1 MKQLIAILLFATVF
15 YSCKNDPKAET
26 TTNTTEATDNL
37 REVTGNFIYYADA
50 AVLQTQSELFG
61 VIENEKM
68 KELVEKSK
76 AYKDAATDEVVVTLK
91 VKVSKKPENEEGWEN
106 RVDIIDIISIAKA
119 NPDDNDIIK
128 LGDDKNV
135 ENQ

>member
-1 MKQLIAILLFATVF
+1 MKQLITILLFVTVF
-15 YSCKNDPKAET
+15 YSCKNDSKTET
-26 TTNTTEATDNL
+26 TANTTETTDNL
-37 REVTGNFIYYADA
+37 RQVTGNFIYYADA
-50 AVLQTQSELFG
+50 AVLQTKSELFG

-76 AYKDAATDEVVVTLK
+76 AYKNEPTDEVVVTLK

-106 RVDIIDIISIAKA
+106 RVDIIDIVSIAKA

-128 LGDDKNV
+128 LGDDKNA

>member
-1 MKQLIAILLFATVF
+1 MKQFIVILLFVTVF
-15 YSCKNDPKAET
+15 YSCKNDSKTET
-26 TTNTTEATDNL
+26 ANNTTETTDNI
-37 REVTGNFIYYADA
+37 RQVTGNFIYYADA
-50 AVLQTQSELFG
+50 AVLQTKSELFG

-76 AYKDAATDEVVVTLK
+76 AYKNEPTDEVVVTLK

-106 RVDIIDIISIAKA
+106 RVDIIDIVSIAKA

-128 LGDDKNV
+128 LGNDKNV